1 MHYQLGSSTSSC
13 GHKSWA
19 AHNVQPGSNSYT
31 AYGHSSGA
39 PPSAPHLHTVSLPH
53 PNSAPHQYPMSYQ
66 HSSTSHH
73 SLIVSLH
80 PLLSY
85 GPNLRFNV
93 TRDISE
99 VQLRPGCPPTMLL
112 EPAVQPQVSHMTI
125 NIYGVPASTTEVI
138 NPRGVTVNDV
148 LVKIRE
154 MLYRNVSSHEMHR
167 SSRAGAMKCIDLL
180 GPKIFFTGLTRAQDG
195 SNRWDIHF
203 SQSV

>member
-1 MHYQLGSSTSSC
+1 VYAFLLFARALRG
-13 GHKSWA
+13 
-19 AHNVQPGSNSYT
+19 
-31 AYGHSSGA
+31 
-39 PPSAPHLHTVSLPH
+39 PHIYYRLD
-53 PNSAPHQYPMSYQ
+53 QR
-66 HSSTSHH
+66 SSTSHH

-167 SSRAGAMKCIDLL
+167 SSRAVSVIDSFRLSL
-180 GPKIFFTGLTRAQDG
+180 ALTRA
-195 SNRWDIHF
+195 NMYRAL
-203 SQSV
+203 